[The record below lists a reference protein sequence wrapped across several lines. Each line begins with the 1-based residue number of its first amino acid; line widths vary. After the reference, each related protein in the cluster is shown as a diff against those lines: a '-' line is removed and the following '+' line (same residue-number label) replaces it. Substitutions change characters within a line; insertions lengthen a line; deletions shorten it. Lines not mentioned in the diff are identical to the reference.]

1 MTTKKRIASTL
12 LFGLLL
18 TACSNVK
25 QSSWPNP
32 LPDRYKVI
40 DKTAQQDSL
49 GIHYQAYE
57 KRKGK
62 RQITSIQVTL
72 KNGYDRPIEIPSNFL
87 SFSKADSVCSTCT
100 IKQLQH
106 YNDFELLSKQ
116 RDTTKLTLVC
126 GIRSSLYIM
135 AKDGAEMI
143 DTVFSIHPNDS
154 IKVTHYYTQANPRNT
169 STTLLKN
176 SKLILSGIN
185 LDDHPL
191 PEKDILLADN

>member
-1 MTTKKRIASTL
+1 MTPKRITTTL

-18 TACSNVK
+18 TACSNTK
-25 QSSWPNP
+25 HTYWPNP

-40 DKTAQQDSL
+40 NKTAQQDSL

-72 KNGYDRPIEIPSNFL
+72 KNGYDHPIEIPSNFL

-116 RDTTKLTLVC
+116 RDTTKLTLIC

-154 IKVTHYYTQANPRNT
+154 IKVTHYYTQANLRNT
-169 STTLLKN
+169 TTTLLKN
-176 SKLILSGIN
+176 SRILISGIN
-185 LDDHPL
+185 VNNRPL
-191 PEKDILLADN
+191 PIQNILLTGN